1 MEALLAALI
10 GIAPFVGLYFLSITI
25 SGVIG
30 GFVWQS
36 RGGDFTDGFW
46 MGLGLS
52 LVGIWIAA
60 LARPYSEWS
69 PERGPMQPPAL
80 VPQQPFASEPQRAQV
95 PVLH

>member
-1 MEALLAALI
+1 MEELLTTL
-10 GIAPFVGLYFLSITI
+10 GIVPFVALYFLSTTI

-30 GFVWQS
+30 GFVWQT

-52 LVGIWIAA
+52 FVGIWIAA
-60 LARPYSEWS
+60 LARPYSEWT
-69 PERGPMQPPAL
+69 PERGPMQPA
-80 VPQQPFASEPQRAQV
+80 VFEPQRPFASEPQRAPV